1 MKPQSITPATAL
13 LDSLGISY
21 SLHKYESLVST
32 DFGKEAASTM
42 GFDDQLI
49 FKTILFGQP
58 KTAVVAISPVSH
70 KINVKML
77 AAAVS
82 TRSIE
87 PMDPQVAQR
96 LTGYVRGGISPF
108 GQKKQLPTV
117 LDESALRL
125 EKIYVSGGR
134 RGLEIGIAP
143 TDLIRVLSATTAYIH
158 AD

>member
-42 GFDDQLI
+42 GLDEELV
-49 FKTILFGQP
+49 FKTILFGKA

-70 KINVKML
+70 KINSKML
-77 AAAVS
+77 AAAVNV
-82 TRSIE
+82 RSIE

-108 GQKKQLPTV
+108 GQKKQFPTV
-117 LDESALRL
+117 LDESALHL
-125 EKIYVSGGR
+125 ERIYVSGGR
-134 RGLEIGIAP
+134 RGLELGIAP
-143 TDLIRVLSATTAYIH
+143 TDLIRALSATTAHIH
-158 AD
+158 VD

>member
-42 GFDDQLI
+42 GLDEELV
-49 FKTILFGQP
+49 FKTILFGKA

-70 KINVKML
+70 KINSKML
-77 AAAVS
+77 AAAVNV
-82 TRSIE
+82 RSIE

-108 GQKKQLPTV
+108 GQKNNSRPYSTRAPCTSK
-117 LDESALRL
+117 ESMSAGADVGWNL
-125 EKIYVSGGR
+125 VSHR
-134 RGLEIGIAP
+134 PI
-143 TDLIRVLSATTAYIH
+143 
-158 AD
+158 